1 MKTPTFTL
9 ISFLIVNEAYG
20 LKNRFIKQKP
30 PNYLDLST
38 NGVDSFD
45 VSEKWPECKDVFED
59 IQVQGNCS
67 SSWAISVATSI
78 RDRRCIKSGVKDA
91 ISAYDLISC
100 CTDCQLDGKN
110 G

>member
-1 MKTPTFTL
+1 MKVL
-9 ISFLIVNEAYG
+9 IFVFLLSFIVNAI
-20 LKNRFIKQKP
+20 RIKEKP

-38 NGVDSFD
+38 NGIENFD
-45 VSEKWPECKDVFED
+45 VSEKWPHCKDVFED

-78 RDRRCIKSGVKDA
+78 RDRRCINSGIKTSL
-91 ISAYDLISC
+91 SAYDLVAC